1 MAETVSWNY
10 VQNGKTG
17 KLVILWKDTV
27 EGHTFS
33 QQSKRSYY
41 GSITRIVTDPDG
53 DFVPTANYDMTL
65 PDEDG
70 VDVALNLLQNRH
82 ATNTESVYPTQVG
95 STADTFTGVTV
106 AGRLT
111 LTSAPSQSRVEGRGS
126 AGRVIVYFGRGPMD

>member
-33 QQSKRSYY
+33 QQSTRSYY
-41 GSITRIVTDPDG
+41 GSITRIVTDPD
-53 DFVPTANYDMTL
+53 DTIVPTANYDMTL
-65 PDEDG
+65 LDEDG

-82 ATNTESVYPTQVG
+82 ATNIESVYPTQAG

-111 LTSAPSQSRVEGRGS
+111 LTSAPSESRVEGKGAS
-126 AGRVIVYFGRGPMD
+126 GKVTIYFGRGPMD